1 MRPGGRRRPD
11 GRRRKL
17 SAAGGL
23 MVLGTLL
30 LVPVL
35 GQGLASA
42 SGGGGCGRPVTDAMG
57 TGVDIRDFCF
67 SPTILRVSTGD
78 AVTFTNVDPFPH
90 SVLGANATWG
100 DYAGFKKRSVT
111 YRFSEPGVYPYV
123 CTYHPGMVGAVVVG
137 DGVGG
142 AIDTSTADGPVT
154 KVDAS
159 DLGLESTSA
168 VDQQPSEAVGGW
180 PVIVAAAIVAGGLAV
195 VVVRRRRSPP
205 TGTVEDR

>member
-1 MRPGGRRRPD
+1 MRRPGGRRR
-11 GRRRKL
+11 RV
-17 SAAGGL
+17 SAAAGIV
-23 MVLGTLL
+23 VLGTLV

-42 SGGGGCGRPVTDAMG
+42 SGGGGCGRPVTDAKG

-67 SPTILRVSTGD
+67 SPTILRVSTGET
-78 AVTFTNVDPFPH
+78 VTFTNVDPFPH

-142 AIDTSTADGPVT
+142 AIGTSTADGPVT

-159 DLGLESTSA
+159 DLGLENTSA
-168 VDQQPSEAVGGW
+168 VDSRPSEAVGGW
-180 PVIVAAAIVAGGLAV
+180 AVIAAAAIVAGGLAV
-195 VVVRRRRSPP
+195 IVLRRRRSPSSRA
-205 TGTVEDR
+205 VEGP

>member
-1 MRPGGRRRPD
+1 V
-11 GRRRKL
+11 
-17 SAAGGL
+17 A
-23 MVLGTLL
+23 LGTLV

-42 SGGGGCGRPVTDAMG
+42 SGGGGCGRPVTDAKG

-67 SPTILRVSTGD
+67 SPTILRVSTGET
-78 AVTFTNVDPFPH
+78 VTFTNVDPFPH

-100 DYAGFKKRSVT
+100 DYAGFKKKSVT

-142 AIDTSTADGPVT
+142 AIGTSTADGPVT

-159 DLGLESTSA
+159 DLGLENTSA
-168 VDQQPSEAVGGW
+168 VDSGPSEAGGGW
-180 PVIVAAAIVAGGLAV
+180 AVIAAAAIVAGGLAV
-195 VVVRRRRSPP
+195 IVLRRRRSPRIRS
-205 TGTVEDR
+205 VEGR

>member
-1 MRPGGRRRPD
+1 MRPGGRRP
-11 GRRRKL
+11 KV
-17 SAAGGL
+17 SAAAGVV
-23 MVLGTLL
+23 VLGALM

-42 SGGGGCGRPVTDAMG
+42 SGGGGCGRPVTDAKG

-78 AVTFTNVDPFPH
+78 AVTFTNVDPVPH

-142 AIDTSTADGPVT
+142 AIDTPTAEGPVT

-159 DLGLESTSA
+159 TLGLENTSA
-168 VDQQPSEAVGGW
+168 VGGQPSEVNGGW
-180 PVIVAAAIVAGGLAV
+180 PVAVAVAFAIAV
-195 VVVRRRRSPP
+195 GSFAVIVVRRRRAPASRA
-205 TGTVEDR
+205 VEGR

>member
-1 MRPGGRRRPD
+1 MRPT
-11 GRRRKL
+11 GRRRKV
-17 SAAGGL
+17 SAAVGV
-23 MVLGTLL
+23 VLLGALV

-42 SGGGGCGRPVTDAMG
+42 SGGGGCGRPVTDEEG

-78 AVTFTNVDPFPH
+78 AVTFTNVDPVPH

-100 DYAGFKKRSVT
+100 DYAGFKKKSVT

-123 CTYHPGMVGAVVVG
+123 CTYHVGMVGVVVVG

-142 AIDTSTADGPVT
+142 AIDTPTADGPVT

-159 DLGLESTSA
+159 ELGLENTSA
-168 VDQQPSEAVGGW
+168 VDHEPSETDGGW
-180 PVIVAAAIVAGGLAV
+180 PVIVAAAFGIVVGALAV
-195 VVVRRRRSPP
+195 MVVRRRRSPAMRA
-205 TGTVEDR
+205 VEGG